1 MHTEIRGDLLFGYR
15 FVWHGT
21 LPAKKRTRVTGKDAE
36 KTDVNLFF
44 FLFSGIGVRP
54 QKPANT
60 TRNAFLTIT
69 GYLTG
74 IRLLFP

>member
-44 FLFSGIGVRP
+44 FCSLELAFAPKNRP
-54 QKPANT
+54 TPPET
-60 TRNAFLTIT
+60 PF
-69 GYLTG
+69 
-74 IRLLFP
+74 